1 MSFEPEDVVTK
12 HLPQLTDL
20 KQIFLN
26 DVPLLDVR
34 APVEFSQGAFPGAVN
49 VPLMDDEQRHQ
60 VGIRYKEAGQ
70 ESAIEL
76 GHQLV
81 RDEIKAGRVQAWTE
95 FARRHPEGALYCFR
109 GGLRSQ
115 IAQAWLREAGV
126 VYPRITGGY
135 KAMRQFLLQQLET
148 ISSESDFILIG
159 GLTGCGK
166 TDVVH
171 AIKYAIDLEGLA
183 QHRGSSFGGRVERQ
197 PSQIDFENQMAIA
210 LLKLHAKGVRT
221 IAVED
226 EAHLIGRCAI
236 PQCFREQTATASMV
250 WVIGEIEDRVNR
262 IRRDYIDNLRQDY
275 ELVYGSEGGFEHYRN
290 HLARSL
296 YNLRKR
302 LGMQRYAELEAR
314 LQDALQIQEK
324 TGKSEQHANWIE
336 PLMTEYYDP
345 MYTYQRAQ
353 KNLPTLFEGTIS
365 EVIEFLNA
373 QPPAS
378 PPRTR

>member
-1 MSFEPEDVVTK
+1 MTFVPEDVVNSN
-12 HLPQLTDL
+12 LPQRTDL
-20 KQIFLN
+20 KQIFLH

-34 APVEFSQGAFPGAVN
+34 APIEFTQGAFPAAQN
-49 VPLMDDEQRHQ
+49 APLMDDEQRHQ
-60 VGIRYKEAGQ
+60 VGIRYKESGQ

-81 RDEIKAGRVQAWTE
+81 RDEIKAERVRAWAE
-95 FARRHPEGALYCFR
+95 FARRHPGGALYCFR

-115 IAQAWLREAGV
+115 IAQTWLHEAGV
-126 VYPRITGGY
+126 EFPRITGGY

-148 ISSESDFILIG
+148 LSADTDFILIG

-171 AIKYAIDLEGLA
+171 AINHAIDLEGLA

-197 PSQIDFENQMAIA
+197 PSQIDFENQLAIA
-210 LLKLHAKGVRT
+210 MLKLHDKGVSR

-236 PQCFREQTATASMV
+236 PQCFRERTASGSMV
-250 WVIGEIEDRVNR
+250 WVTGQLKDRVNR

-275 ELVYGSEGGFEHYRN
+275 ELALGPQTGFEHYRN

-296 YNLRKR
+296 HNLRKR
-302 LGMQRYAELEAR
+302 LGMQRYAELEAK
-314 LQDALQIQEK
+314 LQDALQAQEK
-324 TGKSEQHANWIE
+324 TGKSEQHASWIE

-353 KNLPTLFEGTIS
+353 KNLPTLFEGTLS
-365 EVIEFLNA
+365 EAIDFLKA
-373 QPPAS
+373 QPPVS
-378 PPRTR
+378 SRPT